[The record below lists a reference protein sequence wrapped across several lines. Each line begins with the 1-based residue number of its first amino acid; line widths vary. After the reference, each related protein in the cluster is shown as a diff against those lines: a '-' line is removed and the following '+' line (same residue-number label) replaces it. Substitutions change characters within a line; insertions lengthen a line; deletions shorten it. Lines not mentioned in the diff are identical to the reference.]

1 MSASLS
7 KPITVLRGKTNKTH
21 IHTYKNTWQH
31 ARSSFSVLSL
41 KRRSQVNWGESHV
54 VFVSQHFWPR
64 VSVRLTF
71 LQKKKNPKQNKK
83 QHMVKLHPTII
94 GWSARPEVPW
104 GAHVITL
111 PEMTFLHMNLTHP
124 VSAAAFLFCF
134 FLFLFFFY
142 ASYNNVIQP
151 AVHLRLN
158 RQLNVFALEL

>member
-54 VFVSQHFWPR
+54 VFVS
-64 VSVRLTF
+64 F
-71 LQKKKNPKQNKK
+71 LASCQCQADFLAKKKKNPKQNKK

-158 RQLNVFALEL
+158 CQLNVFALEL